1 MDGIRCHKYITI
13 IITVQ
18 RLLLE
23 KETEDFRF
31 FTNLY
36 PIRRILKQ
44 IFQGKLI
51 TYIVAL
57 NAQPRFTLQYTL
69 NK

>member
-1 MDGIRCHKYITI
+1 MDGIRCHKYIII

-31 FTNLY
+31 FTNLK
-36 PIRRILKQ
+36 ILSEGFWNRYFK
-44 IFQGKLI
+44 
-51 TYIVAL
+51 V
-57 NAQPRFTLQYTL
+57 N
-69 NK
+69 